1 MHGPH
6 LYVDVTT
13 NLQERGRHP
22 HGTTRVSGGIVS
34 ALAEMDRPDIS
45 FFAYSRNADR
55 FDLVPRDQIL
65 ALSTAPVPPDV
76 HRAVAPRWRQTRLA
90 GLARAIRRSIRARRH
105 RAQPPIAAA
114 ATVTRLEPDIFEP
127 GSILLFP
134 GEHDRQDF
142 SRLKRLR
149 DTKQIDLVFVF
160 YDLLQVLADDD
171 PRLADPS
178 ASDLP
183 GSDFIAR
190 EASLAMAISRF
201 SAGEFRRHLARRG
214 AMGPETQVIRLASSF
229 RPAGGAARPVA
240 GLEEKQFILTVG
252 DVVQRKNHA
261 LLARVW
267 KTLAASGNPI
277 PNLVIAGRVDP
288 ECFEFVRDVRSDPV
302 LGSRFIFLPN
312 IADDELAWLYANCRF
327 TVFPSHLEGFGL
339 PVAES
344 LGHGKLCVS
353 SSASAVPEAG
363 QVYAIELDP
372 NDDPAWVDTIGA
384 LCRDDARLARHEAD
398 IVARFERVTWHDTAT
413 DILGAID
420 AVRLHGRAGQST

>member
-1 MHGPH
+1 MNRAR

-34 ALAEMDRPDIS
+34 ALAEMDRPDIA
-45 FFAYSRNADR
+45 FFAYGRGAGR
-55 FDLVPRDQIL
+55 FDIVSRDEIL
-65 ALSTAPVPPDV
+65 ALSAAPVPPDV

-90 GLARAIRRSIRARRH
+90 GLARAIKRSIRERR
-105 RAQPPIAAA
+105 RGEPSPAATIAAPP
-114 ATVTRLEPDIFEP
+114 EPDIFEP
-127 GSILLFP
+127 GSTLLFP

-142 SRLKRLR
+142 GRLKRLR
-149 DTKQIDLVFVF
+149 DTQQVDLVFVF

-190 EASLAMAISRF
+190 EAALALAISRF
-201 SAGEFRRHLARRG
+201 SAGELARHLARRG
-214 AMGPETQVIRLASSF
+214 AKAPEIRVIRLAGSF
-229 RPAGGAARPVA
+229 RPPGGPVRPVA
-240 GLEEKQFILTVG
+240 GLRQKEFILAVG
-252 DVVQRKNHA
+252 DVVLRKNHA

-267 KTLAASGNPI
+267 KALLSAGIAV

-288 ECFEFVRDVRSDPV
+288 ECFEFVRAIRSDDV
-302 LGSRFIFLPN
+302 LGNRFIFLPN

-327 TVFPSHLEGFGL
+327 TVFPSRLEGFGL

-344 LGHGKLCVS
+344 LGHGRLCVS

-363 QVYAIELDP
+363 QGYAIELDP
-372 NDDPAWVDTIGA
+372 DDDPAWIDTIAA
-384 LCRDDARLARHEAD
+384 LCRDDERLARHEAE
-398 IVARFERVTWHDTAT
+398 ISAGFARVTWHDTAG
-413 DILGAID
+413 DILAAIEAARRNRCAD
-420 AVRLHGRAGQST
+420 QST